1 MRAAPARTP
10 IRCAIYTR
18 QSVEPHTD
26 LSSCQVQF
34 DLCQAYVQSQ
44 RSLGYVVVEER
55 FDDEGYSGTTLERP
69 AFQRLLVLIRSGGID
84 RLVSYRLDRLS
95 RNLRH
100 FVTLF
105 EELLNHGVSLDV
117 VTSPELG
124 VAALDKLMLNVL
136 ASFAEF
142 ERDLAA
148 SRIAEGRA
156 HLKAHGRRIAGAVP
170 FGYEADRHTKQL
182 IVYGEEAQAV
192 VRMFQWA
199 EAGVTPSVIAGYA
212 NALRW
217 ITGGGNPWTARQVL
231 AILGNHVYA
240 GLVMHGS
247 RLREGCH
254 AALIDRE
261 VYDNV
266 QNVIAGRRTGVQ
278 GKRVSGAGITWILRG
293 LLRCGGCGRLMS
305 THTVRSGPVIHGYY
319 RCRSTAGGREACKGV
334 MISAYEIETTVL
346 SEIGAGP
353 KLTSKE
359 QQAAVREAVRAA
371 VYDAPSGNVK
381 IELVAPPRGIDRVPV
396 S

>member
-1 MRAAPARTP
+1 MPSLRSISAVPGLRCHRGTIRRRRLLWHDPGQAGISTSADFDPFRRHRPAR
-10 IRCAIYTR
+10 
-18 QSVEPHTD
+18 H
-26 LSSCQVQF
+26 LSPRPVLAEF
-34 DLCQAYVQSQ
+34 AY
-44 RSLGYVVVEER
+44 
-55 FDDEGYSGTTLERP
+55 F
-69 AFQRLLVLIRSGGID
+69 I
-84 RLVSYRLDRLS
+84 
-95 RNLRH
+95 
-100 FVTLF
+100 TLF
-105 EELLNHGVSLDV
+105 EELLDHGVSLDV

-142 ERDLAA
+142 ERDLVA
-148 SRIAEGRA
+148 SRIAEARD

-170 FGYEADRHTKQL
+170 FGYAADRHTKQL
-182 IVYGEEAQAV
+182 VVCDEDAQAV

-212 NALRW
+212 NAFHW
-217 ITGGGNPWTARQVL
+217 ITGGGHPWTARQVL

-254 AALIDRE
+254 PGLIDRE

-266 QNVIAGRRTGVQ
+266 QNVIAGRRTHAPRR
-278 GKRVSGAGITWILRG
+278 RVSGAGILWILRG
-293 LLRCGGCGRLMS
+293 LLCCGGCGRLMS

-319 RCRSTAGGREACKGV
+319 RCRSTAGGRKACKGV
-334 MISAYEIETTVL
+334 MISAYEIESAVL

-359 QQAAVREAVRAA
+359 QHAAVRAAVRAA

-381 IELVAPPRGIDRVPV
+381 IELVAPPGAYSHRRMSLKTGIEVGGSRVPFLV
-396 S
+396 IFGSFWADQREAR